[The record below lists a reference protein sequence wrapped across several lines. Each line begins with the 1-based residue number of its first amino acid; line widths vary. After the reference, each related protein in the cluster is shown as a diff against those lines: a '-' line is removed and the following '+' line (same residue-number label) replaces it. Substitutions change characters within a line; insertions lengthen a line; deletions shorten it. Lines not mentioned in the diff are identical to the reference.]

1 MKNLILLIIEISV
14 GDFRVFFDVIEKIV
28 IVINIIGLFIEKEVL
43 SLLFILL
50 LLLFLVIW
58 SSNGLYDF

>member
-14 GDFRVFFDVIEKIV
+14 GDFSVFFDVIEKIV

-43 SLLFILL
+43 SMLFILL
-50 LLLFLVIW
+50 LLLFFGNLE
-58 SSNGLYDF
+58 

>member
-14 GDFRVFFDVIEKIV
+14 GDFSVFFDVIEKIV

-50 LLLFLVIW
+50 LLLFFGNLE
-58 SSNGLYDF
+58 

>member
-14 GDFRVFFDVIEKIV
+14 GDFRIFFDVIEKIV

-50 LLLFLVIW
+50 LLLFFGNLE
-58 SSNGLYDF
+58 